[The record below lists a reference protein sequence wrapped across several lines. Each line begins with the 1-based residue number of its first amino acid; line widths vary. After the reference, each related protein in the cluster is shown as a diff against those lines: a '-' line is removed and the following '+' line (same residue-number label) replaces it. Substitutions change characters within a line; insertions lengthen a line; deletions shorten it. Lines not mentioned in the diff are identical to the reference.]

1 MSQPPRNPPPPPY
14 HHPKAA
20 FRLTVDGADI
30 TPKVRPRLESLT
42 LTDNRGM
49 EADQLDIVLDDSD
62 GALQLPRRGAVVAVS
77 LGWEASGLVDKGS
90 YIVDDIEHTGA
101 PDKLTIRARSADLRQ
116 GLTEKKEK
124 SFHAKTFGDIVAHVA
139 KSNGLTPVIGSG
151 LAGEDLEHV
160 DQTGESDA
168 NLLTRLAELFGAI
181 VTVKAGRLLVFRPGE
196 AVSATGK
203 PLPEVVIE
211 RKSGDSHR
219 FSVSDRENYDAVE
232 ATYTDTKG
240 AEKGSVT
247 VEAAPVDS
255 KIPETTGGTGKKVL
269 RHVYANKK
277 NAERAA
283 KAAMNKHQ
291 RGVAEFSITLALGRP
306 ELFPEI
312 PATVRGFK
320 KEIDSTKWIITKATH
335 NLTADG
341 GYTTALEFELR
352 IGGSRG

>member
-1 MSQPPRNPPPPPY
+1 MSQPPRPVPSY
-14 HHPKAA
+14 RHPQAA
-20 FRLTVDGADI
+20 YRITVDGSDI
-30 TPKVRPRLESLT
+30 TPTVRPRLESLT

-49 EADQLDIVLDDSD
+49 EADQLDLVLDDSD
-62 GALQLPRRGAVVAVS
+62 GVLQLPRRGAVIAVS
-77 LGWEASGLVDKGS
+77 LGWAGAGLVDKGT
-90 YIVDDIEHTGA
+90 YIVDDIEHAGA
-101 PDKLTIRARSADLRQ
+101 PDKLTIRAKSADLRK
-116 GLTEKKEK
+116 GLTEKQEK

-139 KSNGLTPVIGSG
+139 KQHGLAPVIGQA
-151 LAGEDLEHV
+151 LAAEPLAHV

-168 NLLTRLAELFGAI
+168 NMLTRLAGMLDAI
-181 VTVKAGRLLVFRPGE
+181 VTVKAGKLLVFRPGE

-203 PLPEVVIE
+203 ALPEVIIE

-232 ATYTDTKG
+232 ATYTDTQGAQKG
-240 AEKGSVT
+240 TVV

-255 KIPETTGGTGKKVL
+255 KIPETTGGSGKKVI
-269 RHVYANKK
+269 RHVYSSKK

-283 KAAMNKHQ
+283 KAAMSKHQ

-312 PATVRGFK
+312 PATVKGFK
-320 KEIDSTKWIITKATH
+320 KEIDSSRWIITKVTH

-341 GYTTALEFELR
+341 GYTMPLELELR
-352 IGGSRG
+352 IGGANG